1 MQDTDL
7 DPRAAM
13 QVAEYMS
20 GAWKS
25 RAIHAAASLGV
36 ADALEGGPL
45 ALAELAAQIGCH
57 PPSLYRLLRALST
70 IGIFEERSPGEFATT
85 ALGRCLGSRAMR
97 DSCLMLNADWHEA
110 AWRQLVHSV
119 RTGSPG
125 FERAHGEPLFSWL
138 DRHPDASD
146 LFNRAMAAGRSY
158 RDAGIADAY
167 DFSTASVLVDVGG
180 GHGTLLLSILRQQP
194 RLRGV
199 IADLPSVV
207 AAAQTAIDVAGVR
220 ERCSVAGIDFFAA
233 VPAGGDVYLLAHVIH
248 DWDDAAAR
256 RILEN
261 CAAAMRPG
269 GRVLLV
275 ENVLPADAAPSRTH
289 WLDLEML
296 VLTSGGRE
304 RTEAEFRA
312 LVESA
317 GLELVGVTPTA
328 GSRALI
334 ETRKAR
340 P

>member
-1 MQDTDL
+1 
-7 DPRAAM
+7 M

-25 RAIHAAASLGV
+25 RAIHAAAALGV
-36 ADALEGGPL
+36 ADLLENGPL
-45 ALAELAAQIGCH
+45 ALGELAARLDCH
-57 PPSLYRLLRALST
+57 PASLYRLLRALTT
-70 IGIFEERSPGEFATT
+70 IGIFEQRSPGVFATT
-85 ALGRCLGSRAMR
+85 SLGRCLGSGAMR

-110 AWRQLVHSV
+110 AWRELVHSV
-119 RTGSPG
+119 RTGAPG
-125 FERAHGEPLFSWL
+125 FERAHGEPLFTWL

-158 RDAGIADAY
+158 RDAGVADAY

-180 GHGTLLLSILRQQP
+180 GHGTLLLSILRAHP

-199 IADLPSVV
+199 LADLPSVV
-207 AAAQTAIDVAGVR
+207 AAARAPIDSAGLQD
-220 ERCSVAGIDFFAA
+220 RCSISGVDFFAS

-248 DWDDAAAR
+248 DWGDAAAR

-275 ENVLPADAAPSRTH
+275 ENVLPADDAPSRTH

-312 LVESA
+312 LVEGA
-317 GLELVGVTPTA
+317 GLELVRLTPTA
-328 GSRALI
+328 GSRALL
-334 ETRKAR
+334 ELRQAHA
-340 P
+340 